1 MNWRRASK
9 ARAQAGRPLLL
20 EGGLDWKPLSLTPKD
35 MDFIEAK
42 NVAAREI
49 ALAIGVPP
57 MLLGIPGDNTYSND
71 PYDPGGPTNR
81 GITLEVYAAFKG
93 ETVNAETRPRFI
105 SELKR
110 IPMSPCGRSLLQT
123 VDVHMFSARDPN
135 ASGRRA
141 RDGRRRDR
149 A

>member
-1 MNWRRASK
+1 MTDDQFSRLKSELETSFQG
-9 ARAQAGRPLLL
+9 ARQAGRPLLL

-71 PYDPGGPTNR
+71 PYDPAHRP
-81 GITLEVYAAFKG
+81 IAASYLASMRHSK
-93 ETVNAETRPRFI
+93 V
-105 SELKR
+105 KR
-110 IPMSPCGRSLLQT
+110 SMP
-123 VDVHMFSARDPN
+123 
-135 ASGRRA
+135 RRA
-141 RDGRRRDR
+141 RG
-149 A
+149 